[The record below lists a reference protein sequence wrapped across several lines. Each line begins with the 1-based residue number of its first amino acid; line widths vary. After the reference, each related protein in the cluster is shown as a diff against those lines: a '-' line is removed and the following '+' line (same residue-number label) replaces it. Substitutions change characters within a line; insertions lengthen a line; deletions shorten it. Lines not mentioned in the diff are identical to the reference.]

1 LSQYI
6 HIPFA
11 IALLLAVCWTTLFSF
26 SSTPGI
32 RGYRNLG
39 ILASYVLFLA
49 FLFAAGW
56 KPVLIT
62 WAMFGILGGAL
73 YICWEVIQGLRTP
86 AEEEKPAISFSPLIH
101 GLFAWPI
108 MVPEAVEYSLAEF
121 GILNDAATIPSRA
134 NAKPNAA
141 PNGD

>member
-1 LSQYI
+1 MSHYI
-6 HIPFA
+6 HVPL
-11 IALLLAVCWTTLFSF
+11 ALVLSLAVCWTTLFSLC
-26 SSTPGI
+26 STPAI

-39 ILASYVLFLA
+39 ILASYVSFLI

-56 KPVLIT
+56 KPVLMT
-62 WAMFGILGGAL
+62 WAVFGILGGVL
-73 YICWEVIQGLRTP
+73 YVCWEVIQRLRAAAGEP
-86 AEEEKPAISFSPLIH
+86 KPAISLSPLLH

-121 GILNDAATIPSRA
+121 GILKASPVIPPQA
-134 NAKPNAA
+134 NVEADAA